1 MKKSVL
7 DSDHL
12 VSTLSQGRMQEKSS
26 LKCGYFI
33 ECVAQFKPYRLS
45 MDLYQFVHRVVVI
58 FLLLVF
64 EEMIS
69 LKKKENTQMYSYCV
83 VVEFTH
89 MMTNDER
96 W

>member
-1 MKKSVL
+1 
-7 DSDHL
+7 
-12 VSTLSQGRMQEKSS
+12 MQEKSS

-33 ECVAQFKPYRLS
+33 ECGAQFKSYRFS
-45 MDLYQFVHRVVVI
+45 MDLYQFVHRVVVL

-64 EEMIS
+64 EEIIS
-69 LKKKENTQMYSYCV
+69 NLKKENIQMYSYCV